1 MQRFEV
7 MVPVEIL
14 LVEDNPGDAR
24 LAIEALKDGKVR
36 NRITVV
42 TDGEQALQYL
52 KADHPYTH
60 AVRPDLVLL
69 DLNLPRKDGWQAL
82 AEMLADPALR
92 SIPVAILTA
101 SAAEQDVIKGYRLK
115 ATCYIVKPVDTEQ
128 LLAVV
133 ASVADFW
140 ITVVSVHEGEVVGA
154 AA

>member
-1 MQRFEV
+1 MF
-7 MVPVEIL
+7 PVEIL
-14 LVEDNPGDAR
+14 RVEDNPGDAR

-52 KADHPYTH
+52 KACHPYSQ

-69 DLNLPRKDGWQAL
+69 DLNLPRKDGWQVL
-82 AEMLADPALR
+82 AEMRADPALR

-101 SAAEQDVIKGYRLK
+101 SAAEQDISVGNRLK
-115 ATCYIVKPVDTEQ
+115 STCYIVKPVDVEQ
-128 LLAVV
+128 PLAIV

-140 ITVVSVHEGEVVGA
+140 ITVMSVNESEVVGA
-154 AA
+154 VG

>member
-1 MQRFEV
+1 MQRLEV
-7 MVPVEIL
+7 MFPVEIL

-36 NRITVV
+36 NRINVV

-52 KADHPYTH
+52 KACHPYTQ

-69 DLNLPRKDGWQAL
+69 DLNLPRKDGWQVL

-101 SAAEQDVIKGYRLK
+101 SAAEQDVIKGYQLK
-115 ATCYIVKPVDTEQ
+115 ATCYIVKPVDAEQ

-140 ITVVSVHEGEVVGA
+140 ITVVSVHQGA
-154 AA
+154 VLGAVA

>member
-1 MQRFEV
+1 MQRLEV
-7 MVPVEIL
+7 MFPVEIL

-52 KADHPYTH
+52 NACHPYTQ
-60 AVRPDLVLL
+60 AVRPELVLL
-69 DLNLPRKDGWQAL
+69 DLNLPRKDGWQVL
-82 AEMLADPALR
+82 AAMRADPILG
-92 SIPVAILTA
+92 SIPVAILTG

-115 ATCYIVKPVDTEQ
+115 ATGYIVKPVDVEQ

-140 ITVVSVHEGEVVGA
+140 ISVVNVHESGVAGA
-154 AA
+154 VA

>member
-1 MQRFEV
+1 MQQLKV

-52 KADHPYTH
+52 KACHPYTQ
-60 AVRPDLVLL
+60 AVQPDLVLL
-69 DLNLPRKDGWQAL
+69 DLNLPRKDGWQVL
-82 AEMLADPALR
+82 AEMRADPTLR

-101 SAAEQDVIKGYRLK
+101 SAAEQDVLAGYQLK
-115 ATCYIVKPVDTEQ
+115 ATCYILKPVDVEQ

-133 ASVADFW
+133 ASVANFW
-140 ITVVSVHEGEVVGA
+140 ITVVSLHNREVVGA
-154 AA
+154 VA